1 MDVPGP
7 PTYQPVI
14 SNPREF
20 DPAFK
25 PFAVGAKRFRA
36 PNKVFVASHGK
47 TYTNGLLKR

>member
-20 DPAFK
+20 DPAFEA
-25 PFAVGAKRFRA
+25 FSVGATRFRV
-36 PNKVFVASHGK
+36 PSKVSIV
-47 TYTNGLLKR
+47 